1 MSRIFVMTAVSLT
14 SLALAACTGSASRT
28 AGHWESNPSS
38 GGRNFGMRWVPDRPD
53 AAGGTT
59 DATAVASARDTG
71 RWVPNHSA
79 GGRSQ
84 GMTWV
89 RE

>member
-1 MSRIFVMTAVSLT
+1 MSRILVIAAVSLT
-14 SLALAACTGSASRT
+14 SLALAACTGPAGRT
-28 AGHWESNPSS
+28 AGHWEPNPGG
-38 GGRNFGMRWVPDRPD
+38 GGRNFGMRWVPDRSD

-59 DATAVASARDTG
+59 DGTAVASARDSG
-71 RWVPNHSA
+71 RWVTNHSA